1 MQQSPGNAIIYTQKV
16 ITHHFIHC
24 TEIICDPNHTYINAV
39 FGEYCEHHFC
49 KLHRLCE
56 TRSLTDELFC
66 ELCEKFFIQDRLLGG
81 TDKTGGS
88 VTVSIMTNRSCSSFP
103 RINIWIT
110 FESSKLWIIDST
122 VSLHAIFNVIL

>member
-1 MQQSPGNAIIYTQKV
+1 MCLRFVLKQLVETSSGRSHLTSGSWTRSVCVQQSPGNAIIYTQKV

-24 TEIICDPNHTYINAV
+24 TDVICDPNLHTYISAV

-81 TDKTGGS
+81 NRQNRWLSGS
-88 VTVSIMTNRSCSSFP
+88 
-103 RINIWIT
+103 
-110 FESSKLWIIDST
+110 EYYD
-122 VSLHAIFNVIL
+122 